1 MKKIYYFMMLVSC
14 LGFSQNDSI
23 TKNEYER
30 VYLEVGVIKPL
41 GKMADKFETSPSI
54 GFWYRTKIV
63 REDYVDFGF
72 TIFVPNKA
80 RDIDFKY
87 RDSIVKY
94 ESDHFGISVGT
105 RFSKGISMS
114 NQTKNFNLEWNSGIG
129 LAFNFYDA
137 PNELV
142 FKEDESKHEI
152 LCALYLSQ
160 GIKLNYKNM
169 GFQCHYNF
177 SPYDLFSENMN
188 EKYGS
193 HSLLFGLV
201 YRQ

>member
-1 MKKIYYFMMLVSC
+1 MKKIHCFMMFVSY

-23 TKNEYER
+23 SKSEYER
-30 VYLEVGVIKPL
+30 VYIEVGVIKPL
-41 GKMADKFETSPSI
+41 GKMVDKFETSPSV

-63 REDYVDFGF
+63 REDYVDLGF
-72 TIFVPNKA
+72 NIFMPIKA

-87 RDSIVKY
+87 RDSIVSYK
-94 ESDHFGISVGT
+94 SNHFGISAGT

-114 NQTKNFNLEWNSGIG
+114 NQIKDFNLEWNSGIG
-129 LAFNFYDA
+129 FIFNFYEA
-137 PNELV
+137 PDELD
-142 FKEDESKHEI
+142 FGENKSNHEI
-152 LCALYLSQ
+152 LCSLYLSQ
-160 GIKLNYKNM
+160 GIKLNYKNI
-169 GFQCHYNF
+169 GLQCHYNF
-177 SPYDLFSENMN
+177 SPYNLFNEYVN